1 MNRYDLEHPTT
12 EHPLMSREE
21 LQAFYRRIWD
31 LYYTDEHVETLMRRA
46 MGYGI
51 KPVRVWQN
59 VLEVY
64 GIMRFEVVH
73 PQQGGFFR
81 RKARTQRRPGYP
93 IESPLVFYPKRIWQA
108 LATYVPWGLYAW
120 KLHRMRKRIQ
130 NDESARTY
138 RDFSMT
144 PVEDAEH
151 EELEMF
157 RLNDAARAAVAKAQA
172 EVAARKAHENKKRT
186 PAASA
191 AV

>member
-1 MNRYDLEHPTT
+1 
-12 EHPLMSREE
+12 
-21 LQAFYRRIWD
+21 
-31 LYYTDEHVETLMRRA
+31 MRRA

-64 GIMRFEVVH
+64 GIMRYEVVH

-81 RKARTQRRPGYP
+81 RKARTQRRPGFP
-93 IESPLVFYPKRIWQA
+93 IESPLVFYPKRVWQT

-130 NDESARTY
+130 HDPAARNY
-138 RDFSMT
+138 QDFSMT

-151 EELEMF
+151 EALEMF
-157 RLNDAARAAVAKAQA
+157 ELNEASKAMVAKAQA
-172 EVAARKAHENKKRT
+172 DAAAREAHRNSASR
-186 PAASA
+186 AAA
-191 AV
+191 AD